1 MDRRVKVT
9 GKKVIKH
16 SACFRTTSL
25 QSVKRWRITAPF
37 MGFGSSAK
45 SIYTNRA
52 IKEDQ
57 RNWPHHELFPT
68 VGLAGWTG
76 EQPRSCSS
84 CLFCKETLKL
94 QRNQPAIRP
103 PLSGNFKKK
112 PSFFIKIN
120 PRSNSPGSGKF
131 AKKTY
136 SFHKINPRV
145 LILFQNFFRKTLEF
159 T

>member
-37 MGFGSSAK
+37 MGFASSAK

-57 RNWPHHELFPT
+57 RNWPRHELFPT

-103 PLSGNFKKK
+103 PFLGNFKKK
-112 PSFFIKIN
+112 PSIF
-120 PRSNSPGSGKF
+120 
-131 AKKTY
+131 Y
-136 SFHKINPRV
+136 
-145 LILFQNFFRKTLEF
+145 QNQPAVQQSRFREIRKENLQF
-159 T
+159 S